1 MSMAWPP
8 ALELARGAEG
18 CENIARVSASTEQ
31 ELLLRALDGDGR
43 AFASLVAEHLPMLY
57 RIAARACGDRAL
69 AEDAVQE
76 ALSLA
81 YERLHR
87 YEAGTSL
94 KSYLAAFVVRKA
106 QTLLRSERRRR
117 LREAESHAPTAMADP
132 AQAASAARVAERVR
146 TALGNM
152 PKKRREVALL
162 RLDGAL
168 SYAEIAE
175 AVGTTEGSARVLVH
189 LAMKE
194 LRDELKDLLGA
205 EEASN
210 DPARS
215 D

>member
-1 MSMAWPP
+1 MSLAWAP

-18 CENIARVSASTEQ
+18 CENVGVVSLSTEQ
-31 ELLLRALDGDGR
+31 ELVERALSGDGR
-43 AFASLVAEHLPMLY
+43 AFADLVGGHLPMLY

-87 YEAGTSL
+87 YEVGTSL
-94 KSYLAAFVVRKA
+94 KSYLAAFVIRKA
-106 QTLLRSERRRR
+106 QTLLRSERRRKM
-117 LREAESHAPTAMADP
+117 REAESHAPLQLVGP
-132 AQAASAARVAERVR
+132 AEATSAQRTAERVR
-146 TALGNM
+146 AALASM

-194 LRDELKDLLGA
+194 LRNRLADVLDA
-205 EEASN
+205 EETLQ
-210 DPARS
+210 
-215 D
+215 